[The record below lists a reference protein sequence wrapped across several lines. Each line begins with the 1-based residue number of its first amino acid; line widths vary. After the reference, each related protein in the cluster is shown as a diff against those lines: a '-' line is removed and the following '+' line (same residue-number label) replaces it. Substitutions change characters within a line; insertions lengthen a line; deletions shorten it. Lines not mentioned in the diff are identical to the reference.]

1 MAETFEFRQLTA
13 DDFFPMCTIISKL
26 GAKEIGRC
34 FENPAVM
41 AAING
46 EGKFDIESVGITV
59 MADIAASV
67 LSHMEECKLDLYR
80 FIASLSGMPVAD
92 IASMRLARFAAM
104 VITLFKREDFRDFF
118 TEVSMLLKQGTSD
131 SLT

>member
-1 MAETFEFRQLTA
+1 MAETFEFRALTA

-41 AAING
+41 EAING
-46 EGKFDIESVGITV
+46 EGKFDIESIGIAV
-59 MADIAASV
+59 MADMAAAV
-67 LSHMEECKLDLYR
+67 LSNMEGCKHDLYR
-80 FIASLSGMPVAD
+80 LLASLSGMSIAD
-92 IASMRLARFAAM
+92 IATMRLARFAAM
-104 VITLFKREDFRDFF
+104 VITLFKKEDFRDFF

-131 SLT
+131 S